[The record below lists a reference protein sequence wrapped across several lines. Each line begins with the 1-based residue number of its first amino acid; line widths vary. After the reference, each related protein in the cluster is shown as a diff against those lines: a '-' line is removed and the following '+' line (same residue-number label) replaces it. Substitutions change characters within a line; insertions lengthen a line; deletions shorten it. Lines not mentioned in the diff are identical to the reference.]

1 MKRTKV
7 GLVIIGAILAV
18 GLTTS
23 TVAAPDKEGGQPSEK
38 IEKGQPF
45 SGKIE
50 AVDTTAKTFTVG
62 TSMLYVTDT
71 TKLTNKDG
79 KAIKLADL
87 KVGEEVHGT
96 SRVTFDGKTEA
107 ITLKVGPKDKEKDY
121 PQK

>member
-7 GLVIIGAILAV
+7 GLVITGAILAI
-18 GLTTS
+18 GLKTPA
-23 TVAAPDKEGGQPSEK
+23 VAAPEKEGGQPSEK

-62 TSMLYVTDT
+62 TSMIYVTDT
-71 TKLTNKDG
+71 SKLTKDG
-79 KAIKLADL
+79 KAIKLTDL
-87 KVGEEVHGT
+87 KVGEQVHGT

-107 ITLKVGPKDKEKDY
+107 ITLKVGAEKEKDY